1 MKYYFD
7 KLAVLIRDH
16 SFAMAF
22 VALAISLIGGAYSI
36 GLKLGENR
44 KVFLE
49 DRLLS
54 LQEQVDKF
62 EKRNNELKSDI
73 DSLSEINSS
82 LQSQLEYLKNS
93 NGNLESEVEKF
104 QEEISIA
111 NEKNF
116 TLSSNIQTIKNDIAR
131 KDKEINKINA
141 DFTRLHGENKDLISS
156 NEILTAE
163 NERNYSEYQSAL
175 KTKEELE
182 SKLSEQ
188 NEITHMAIGDALA
201 SFAGDRGWTTFY
213 QLKLTINDLKF
224 GSINGISYSIQTHE
238 LKYNTKGIRER
249 KPDSLLI
256 KTQSKAEEIPFNTP
270 ILMNFERRLCYRIY
284 RLLNSENYR
293 MATLCRIPNNTTINS
308 IGPP

>member
-49 DRLLS
+49 DRLLY

-62 EKRNNELKSDI
+62 EKINNQLNLDI
-73 DSLSEINSS
+73 DILSEINSS
-82 LQSQLEYLKNS
+82 LESQLEYFKKSNS
-93 NGNLESEVEKF
+93 ILASESEKF
-104 QEEISIA
+104 QQELIAA
-111 NEKNF
+111 NEENF
-116 TLSSNIQTIKNDIAR
+116 RILNNIKSIKNDIAE

-141 DFTRLHGENKDLISS
+141 DLTRLRGENKDLISS
-156 NEILTAE
+156 NELLTTE
-163 NERNYSEYQSAL
+163 NERNYSEYQGAL

-182 SKLSEQ
+182 SKLREQ
-188 NEITHMAIGDALA
+188 NEITQMAIGDALA

-224 GSINGISYSIQTHE
+224 GSLNGISYSIQTHE

-256 KTQSKAEEIPFNTP
+256 KTQSKTEEIPFNTP

-284 RLLNSENYR
+284 RLLNNENYR